1 MGKVNASQAVG
12 EMSSLVLNIVIS
24 ALVIGSILGAT
35 AFSTITIIN
44 VSLLEAEYGLAVV
57 AITAFLA
64 VGGTIIGILWFFRY
78 VRELMDKKTGVNS
91 LSA

>member
-35 AFSTITIIN
+35 AF
-44 VSLLEAEYGLAVV
+44 
-57 AITAFLA
+57 
-64 VGGTIIGILWFFRY
+64 
-78 VRELMDKKTGVNS
+78 
-91 LSA
+91 